1 MNQNYAKFLP
11 NIVLLLG
18 SGGVGKT
25 TIAEKLSK
33 EYGYHWL
40 DGDNADTEIFP
51 NGGQWK
57 KENQKKLKKAHELV
71 LKKTNEVFKTG
82 KRVVVDYIGFN
93 YLMAKII
100 SKNKKYLSLKT
111 TYLKHYLDLFVDNF
125 GKDLRIVILTADM
138 ETIIKR
144 DKDREYWTTGKA
156 NVELVLGRL
165 DELKNCYGES
175 FIDTSKMSTDDVISS
190 ILNL

>member
-93 YLMAKII
+93 YL
-100 SKNKKYLSLKT
+100 
-111 TYLKHYLDLFVDNF
+111 KHYLDLFVDNF